1 MPAICIQKQQKGHS
15 GQECIHCLGPGLA
28 AVYMPSLVGDSGQD
42 YWISANGG
50 VGQDEVGYTHPA
62 SIGLLH
68 SACS

>member
-1 MPAICIQKQQKGHS
+1 
-15 GQECIHCLGPGLA
+15 
-28 AVYMPSLVGDSGQD
+28 MPSLVGDSGQD

>member
-1 MPAICIQKQQKGHS
+1 
-15 GQECIHCLGPGLA
+15 
-28 AVYMPSLVGDSGQD
+28 MPSLVGDSGQD

-50 VGQDEVGYTHPA
+50 VGHVEVGYTHPA